1 MFSLVKLRTLANRY
15 ND

>member
-1 MFSLVKLRTLANRY
+1 MFFLVKLRTLANRY